1 VKATV
6 RKRMAKSKE
15 RIKKRLR
22 KEKWKEQHRHFFQ
35 DQNIHYDF
43 SEKTRA
49 GRFGGLGAGVLLV
62 KQLDFADAIDT
73 DLHLLKRHLPYHE
86 SDHVLNLTYNILA
99 GGTAPAD
106 IELLRNDETYLD
118 AIGAQRIPD
127 PTTAGDFLRRFGE
140 KDIGTLMRIINDK
153 RLLVWKKQPVAF
165 FEHAIVDVDGTIA
178 GTTGACKKGT
188 DLSYNGVWGYHPL
201 LVSLANTQEPLF
213 LFNRPAS
220 RPSNEGAAAYL
231 DEAAELCRRAGFL
244 KITFRGD
251 TDFSQTR
258 SLDGWD
264 GQNIRFV
271 FGIDAMP
278 TLVARAKSLAES
290 VWEPLAR
297 RAKYEVKT
305 ERRTRPVSIK
315 EEVVRRKGYENIRLV
330 GEQVAEFS
338 YRPGACTKDYRI
350 VVLRKQLVI
359 EKHGEKVRDEVRY
372 FFYITNEQ
380 EWSCAEV
387 VFFANDRCN
396 QENLIEQLKNGV
408 KALKLPS
415 NTLEA
420 NWAYMVIGAFAWTV
434 KAWLALLQPNA
445 DHRQTMLA
453 MEFKKFLQVWL
464 LLPCQI
470 IRSGRRLI
478 YRVLQY
484 NDWVPVL
491 LNTVELLQRIRF
503 T

>member
-1 VKATV
+1 VKSTV
-6 RKRMAKSKE
+6 KQRMAKSKQ
-15 RIKKRLR
+15 RIKNRLR
-22 KEKWKEQHRHFFQ
+22 KRKWQEQRRRLFPN
-35 DQNIHYDF
+35 QNIHYDY
-43 SEKTRA
+43 SEKVRA
-49 GRFGGLGAGVLLV
+49 GRFGGLGACLLLV
-62 KQLDFADAIDT
+62 KQLDFADAIDA

-99 GGTAPAD
+99 GGTTPAD
-106 IELLRNDETYLD
+106 IELLRNDETYLE
-118 AIGAQRIPD
+118 ALGAQRIPAA
-127 PTTAGDFLRRFGE
+127 TTAGDFLRRFE
-140 KDIGTLMRIINDK
+140 KADIATLMRVINDK
-153 RLLVWKKQPVAF
+153 RLLVWKKQPPTF

-178 GTTGACKKGT
+178 GTTGECKKDM
-188 DLSYNGVWGYHPL
+188 DLSHKGIWGYHPL
-201 LVSLANTQEPLF
+201 LISLANTQEPLF

-220 RPSNEGAAAYL
+220 RPSHEGAAPYL

-251 TDFSQTR
+251 TDFSQTT

-264 GQNIRFV
+264 SDNITFV

-278 TLVARAKSLAES
+278 TLVARAQSLAEN
-290 VWEPLAR
+290 VWEPLER
-297 RAKYEVKT
+297 RDKYEIKT
-305 ERRTRPVSIK
+305 ERRTRPVSVK

-330 GEQVAEFS
+330 GEQVAEFP

-359 EKHGEKVRDEVRY
+359 EKHGEKVKDEVRY

-380 EWSCAEV
+380 EWSCGEV

-420 NWAYMVIGAFAWTV
+420 NWAYMVIGALAWIF
-434 KAWLALLQPNA
+434 KAWLALLQPDA
-445 DHRQTMLA
+445 GHRQTLLT

-484 NDWVPVL
+484 NEWVPVL
-491 LNTVELLQRIRF
+491 LKTVELLQRLHCK
-503 T
+503 